1 MPMTK
6 QQILAEVM
14 SLDPRERGELV
25 EDLRQAVGGSEL
37 SSEQLAELR
46 RRVSAI
52 DRGEATLLDGD
63 QVMRE
68 LRDRLASP
76 R

>member
-14 SLDPRERGELV
+14 ALAPAERGELV
-25 EDLRQAVGGSEL
+25 EDLRRAVAGSEL
-37 SSEQLAELR
+37 TDEQLAELR
-46 RRVSAI
+46 RRVDVL
-52 DRGEATLLDGD
+52 DRGEATLLPGD

-68 LRDRLASP
+68 LRDDLA
-76 R
+76 RR